1 MCNASPLSGLTAVST
16 LIWSRH
22 TLVHEDMYVRTY
34 VHSSIWQLNSNCTPN
49 KMVLSS
55 HAHPLQQPHPPT
67 SAAHPSILAAPPAN
81 LSSPTHP
88 PQHVH
93 PPTSANPPTHLRCGG
108 HVLHF
113 PSSLE
118 SEHGQVVH
126 ERVAD
131 LNNSPNRVANMYIS
145 NKVGHKHT
153 QIRTC
158 SHTHMYVHTH
168 KTHAYTHTHTSAV
181 TR

>member
-1 MCNASPLSGLTAVST
+1 M
-16 LIWSRH
+16 
-22 TLVHEDMYVRTY
+22 
-34 VHSSIWQLNSNCTPN
+34 
-49 KMVLSS
+49 
-55 HAHPLQQPHPPT
+55 
-67 SAAHPSILAAPPAN
+67 
-81 LSSPTHP
+81 
-88 PQHVH
+88 
-93 PPTSANPPTHLRCGG
+93 
-108 HVLHF
+108 HF
-113 PSSLE
+113 LSSLE

-168 KTHAYTHTHTSAV
+168 KTHAYTHTYTHTLQLSPANL
-181 TR
+181 